1 MRGKLAG
8 NAQEVF
14 MKSAIMLAA
23 AAVFLASSLPG
34 HAQRYPSKPVK
45 MIVGYAP
52 GGGSDIM
59 GRLMAQQI
67 TEATGQPVV
76 VENRAGAA
84 QNVAIEYFIKQPADG
99 YTIFLSS
106 AALGV
111 NVSLYPKLNYDPV
124 RDLTPSAVF
133 ATSPNLLL
141 VHPSY
146 PAKNVREFIAVAR
159 KNPGKLNFSSSG
171 SGSTQ
176 HLGGEMLKLMLGVD
190 MTHIPYKGSA
200 PSMTALASGEV
211 DFSFNNI
218 PASQPLM
225 TPGRIRALA
234 ITGAKRSPLLPE
246 LPTMIEGGLPGFVTE
261 TWYGVLFPAG
271 APEEVVNAMNAI
283 VVKAV
288 QKDDFRARLAQLGA
302 DPLAESPDFFRKM
315 LAVEIERWSKV
326 VRASKARPE

>member
-1 MRGKLAG
+1 MKIRMWIAVAGALLAT
-8 NAQEVF
+8 A
-14 MKSAIMLAA
+14 LPAA
-23 AAVFLASSLPG
+23 
-34 HAQRYPSKPVK
+34 AQRYPAKPIK
-45 MIVGYAP
+45 MIIGYAP
-52 GGGSDIM
+52 GGGTDIM
-59 GRLMAQQI
+59 GRLIAQQI
-67 TEATGQPVV
+67 TEATGQTVV

-99 YTIFLSS
+99 YTVFLSS

-111 NVSLYPKLNYDPV
+111 NISLYPKLNYDPV

-146 PAKNVREFIAVAR
+146 PAKTVREFIAVAK
-159 KNPGKLNFSSSG
+159 KNPGKLNYSSSG

-176 HLGGEMLKLMLGVD
+176 HLGGEMLKMMLGVD

-246 LPTMIEGGLPGFVTE
+246 LPTMIEGGLNGFVTE

-271 APEEVVNAMNAI
+271 TPDDIVNTMNAL

-302 DPLAESPDFFRKM
+302 DPITESPEFFRKM
-315 LAVEIERWSKV
+315 LASEIDRWGKV

>member
-1 MRGKLAG
+1 
-8 NAQEVF
+8 
-14 MKSAIMLAA
+14 MKTTTAIAIAAALLAA
-23 AAVFLASSLPG
+23 SFPAT
-34 HAQRYPSKPVK
+34 AQRYPSKPIK

-111 NVSLYPKLNYDPV
+111 NVSLYPKLGYDPV

-141 VHPSY
+141 VHPSF
-146 PAKNVREFIAVAR
+146 PAKTAREFIAVA
-159 KNPGKLNFSSSG
+159 KQNPGKLNFSSSG

-176 HLGGEMLKLMLGVD
+176 HLSGEMLKLMLGVD

-225 TPGRIRALA
+225 TPGRIRAIG
-234 ITGAKRSPLLPE
+234 ITSAKRSPLLPQ
-246 LPTMIEGGLPGFVTE
+246 LPTMVEGGLAGFVTE

-271 APEEVVNAMNAI
+271 TPEDIVNAMNAV

-302 DPLAESPDFFRKM
+302 DPLTESPDYFRKL
-315 LAVEIERWSKV
+315 LASEIERWGKV
-326 VRASKARPE
+326 VRASKAKPE

>member
-1 MRGKLAG
+1 
-8 NAQEVF
+8 
-14 MKSAIMLAA
+14 MKTDSINLMLAA
-23 AAVFLASSLPG
+23 ALLATSLPAT
-34 HAQRYPSKPVK
+34 AQRYPSKPIK
-45 MIVGYAP
+45 MVVGYAP

-59 GRLMAQQI
+59 GRLIAQQI
-67 TEATGQPVV
+67 TEATGQQVV

-84 QNVAIEYFIKQPADG
+84 QNVAVEYVIKQPADG
-99 YTIFLSS
+99 YTLFMSS

-111 NVSLYPKLNYDPV
+111 NASLYPKLNYDPV
-124 RDLTPSAVF
+124 KDLVPSAIF

-146 PAKNVREFIAVAR
+146 PAKNVREFVVVAK

-176 HLGGEMLKLMLGVD
+176 HLSGEMLKLMLGVD

-225 TPGRIRALA
+225 TPGRIRALG
-234 ITGAKRSPLLPE
+234 ITSAKRSSLLPQ
-246 LPTMIEGGLPGFVTE
+246 LPTMVEGGLAGFVTE

-271 APEEVVNAMNAI
+271 TPDDIVNAMNAV

-288 QKDDFRARLAQLGA
+288 QKEDFRAKLAQLGA
-302 DPLAESPDFFRKM
+302 DPLAETPDFFRKM
-315 LAVEIERWSKV
+315 LAAEIERWGKV
-326 VRASKARPE
+326 VRAAKARPE

>member
-1 MRGKLAG
+1 MNVRTIAMFAG
-8 NAQEVF
+8 ALCATAWPVQ
-14 MKSAIMLAA
+14 
-23 AAVFLASSLPG
+23 
-34 HAQRYPSKPVK
+34 AQRYPSKPIRMV
-45 MIVGYAP
+45 IGYAP
-52 GGGSDIM
+52 GGGTDIM
-59 GRLMAQQI
+59 GRLIAQQI
-67 TEATGQPVV
+67 TEAVGQQVV

-84 QNVAIEYFIKQPADG
+84 QNVAAEFVARQAGDG
-99 YTIFLSS
+99 YTIFMSS

-124 RDLTPSAVF
+124 RDFTPVAVF

-146 PAKNVREFIAVAR
+146 PAKTVREFIAVAK

-176 HLGGEMLKLMLGVD
+176 HLSGEMLKLMLGVD

-225 TPGRIRALA
+225 APGRIRALA
-234 ITGAKRSPLLPE
+234 ITSAKRSPLLPE

-271 APEEVVNAMNAI
+271 TPDDIVSSINAV

-288 QKDDFRARLAQLGA
+288 QKADFRERLAQLGA
-302 DPLAESPDFFRKM
+302 DPIAESPEFFRKL
-315 LAVEIERWSKV
+315 LASEIERWGKV
-326 VRASKARPE
+326 VRASKAKPE

>member
-1 MRGKLAG
+1 MKTRLIATVAVALAVAG
-8 NAQEVF
+8 VAAQ
-14 MKSAIMLAA
+14 
-23 AAVFLASSLPG
+23 
-34 HAQRYPSKPVK
+34 AQRYPSKPIK
-45 MIVGYAP
+45 MIIGYAP

-59 GRLMAQQI
+59 GRLIAQQI

-84 QNVAIEYFIKQPADG
+84 QNIAIEYFIKQPADG
-99 YTIFLSS
+99 YTAFLSS

-124 RDLTPSAVF
+124 KDLVPAAVF

-141 VHPSY
+141 VHPSF
-146 PAKNVREFIAVAR
+146 PAKTVREFIAVAK

-176 HLGGEMLKLMLGVD
+176 HLSGEMLNLMIGAQ

-225 TPGRIRALA
+225 TPGRIRALG
-234 ITGAKRSPLLPE
+234 ITSAKRSPLLPE

-271 APEEVVNAMNAI
+271 TPSDVVNALNAV

-288 QKDDFRARLAQLGA
+288 QKEEFRTRLAQLGA
-302 DPLAESPDFFRKM
+302 DPLAESPDYFRKL
-315 LAVEIERWSKV
+315 LASEIERWGKV
-326 VRASKARPE
+326 VRASKAKPE